1 VGHFDNAIDSKMRNR
16 FEENNLSLHQAVV
29 LASIVQRESVA
40 SEEMPIIASVF
51 YNRINLGMK
60 LESDPTVQYAIG
72 YYPEATTFW
81 KNPLTFEDLWIQSF
95 YNTYIYDGLPPGPIC
110 NPGLEAL
117 NAVAY
122 PEKTSYYFFRAS
134 CDNSGTH
141 QFSETFAEHQSNS
154 CTE

>member
-1 VGHFDNAIDSKMRNR
+1 MKDPDENILPLNASSLEGYLLPGKYSFLKTASVNEVLETIKGYFNNAIDSKMRNR

-81 KNPLTFEDLWIQSF
+81 KNPFTFEDLGI
-95 YNTYIYDGLPPGPIC
+95 
-110 NPGLEAL
+110 
-117 NAVAY
+117 
-122 PEKTSYYFFRAS
+122 
-134 CDNSGTH
+134 
-141 QFSETFAEHQSNS
+141 
-154 CTE
+154 